1 MLPVITSQLDV
12 QGNLRNNGCKGMLS
26 TVRLPTA
33 QLDVLSLLLQV
44 FADHLL
50 QDKSAEEVKAR
61 LQ

>member
-1 MLPVITSQLDV
+1 
-12 QGNLRNNGCKGMLS
+12 MLS